1 MSISMLY
8 FLQGFFFVVIFMSI
22 LEIQALNQ
30 KHFDK
35 IDRELDDLI
44 NFLKNKKNYWEE
56 DEFLNPPTPNPE
68 TILDKE

>member
-1 MSISMLY
+1 
-8 FLQGFFFVVIFMSI
+8 MSI